1 TANLIFNQVVPFE
14 RARFTCTPGAAL
26 TAESFGRTIFSEN
39 DSIGRS
45 IPPNQRPACPLTLT
59 PPCFGGFDMRLGRR
73 LTRTLAL
80 VGAIPPLLAVGLPG
94 APAAKVKP
102 VPWPFA
108 RYVVTQGADQIIG
121 DVTPK
126 PAFLAVQSGTV
137 VLGSCNM
144 SGPAPKAK
152 KSGVTTLS
160 AKAATCGT
168 FSKVKLKA
176 KMPKDCQTLSGT
188 VKAKK
193 LKPQPFQAKIS
204 TCGDGVIDT
213 AGGEA
218 C

>member
-1 TANLIFNQVVPFE
+1 MD
-14 RARFTCTPGAAL
+14 PG
-26 TAESFGRTIFSEN
+26 
-39 DSIGRS
+39 
-45 IPPNQRPACPLTLT
+45 
-59 PPCFGGFDMRLGRR
+59 R
-73 LTRTLAL
+73 LTRIFSL
-80 VGAIPPLLAVGLPG
+80 VGAIAALLAGGLTTG

-102 VPWPFA
+102 VPCPAA

-121 DVTPK
+121 DVTPR
-126 PAFLAVQSGTV
+126 PAFLAVQNGTV

-176 KMPKDCQTLSGT
+176 KIPSGCQTLSGT

-193 LKPQPFQAKIS
+193 LKPQAFQAKIS

-213 AGGEA
+213 TGGEA
-218 C
+218 CDGSLGCAVGTCDATCACQAPLPGRCTGSGAQCGSAADCPTGEGCCG

>member
-1 TANLIFNQVVPFE
+1 M
-14 RARFTCTPGAAL
+14 G
-26 TAESFGRTIFSEN
+26 
-39 DSIGRS
+39 
-45 IPPNQRPACPLTLT
+45 
-59 PPCFGGFDMRLGRR
+59 LGR
-73 LTRTLAL
+73 LTRIFAL
-80 VGAIPPLLAVGLPG
+80 VGALRALLAGGLPG
-94 APAAKVKP
+94 AAAAKVKP
-102 VPWPFA
+102 VPCPFA

-152 KSGVTTLS
+152 KSGGTTLS

-193 LKPQPFQAKIS
+193 LKPQPFQAKIA

-218 C
+218 CDGSLGCSVGTCDATCVCQVPLAGRCTGSGAQCASVADCPSGQGCCGDGTPDFGETCDLGASNCL